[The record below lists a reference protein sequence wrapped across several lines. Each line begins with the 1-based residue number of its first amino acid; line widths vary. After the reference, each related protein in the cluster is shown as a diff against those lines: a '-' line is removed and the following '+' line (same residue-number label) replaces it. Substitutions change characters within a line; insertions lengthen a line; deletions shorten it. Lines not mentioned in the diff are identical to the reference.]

1 MSASS
6 FVDVHIWFQNT
17 ESLDSEA
24 LALAGQVLSDDE
36 STRRD
41 RFRSRD
47 DQRDYAAAHSL
58 LRWSL
63 SKQCPGRPPSAW
75 HFEKDD
81 LGKPYLGKGDGET
94 LAMEFSLS
102 HTRGLVACAIS
113 PSRVGIDVERTRQ
126 NIDYEEIAQSTFSHQ
141 EIKALEE
148 LPASARRA
156 QVLKLWTLKEAF
168 LKATG
173 RGLSGGLDS
182 MWFDILPSGEV
193 KFSAPRDMDDGCWK
207 FALFTPYVESWI
219 AVAVESPD
227 VPRLFL
233 QGREVT
239 GLHAGAPAMQQRGV
253 AQPDQD
259 GHDG

>member
-17 ESLDSEA
+17 ESLGSEA
-24 LALAGQVLSDDE
+24 LALAGLVLSE
-36 STRRD
+36 EERTRRD
-41 RFRSRD
+41 RFRSRE

-63 SKQCPGRPPSAW
+63 SKHYSGRQPSAW

-81 LGKPYLGKGDGET
+81 LGKPYLGKGDGEA

-113 PSRVGIDVERTRQ
+113 PARVGIDVERVRQ
-126 NIDYEEIAQSTFSHQ
+126 NVDYEGIAQSSFSHQ
-141 EIKALEE
+141 EIEALEQ

-156 QVLKLWTLKEAF
+156 CVLKLWTLKEAF

-182 MWFDILPSGEV
+182 MWFDILPSGAV
-193 KFSAPRDMDDGCWK
+193 RFYAPRDVDDGCWK
-207 FALFTPYVESWI
+207 FALFTPYPEMWI
-219 AVAVESPD
+219 AVAVESRD
-227 VPRLFL
+227 MPRLFL

-239 GLHAGAPAMQQRGV
+239 ELHAGTPAMQRRGV
-253 AQPDQD
+253 TQA
-259 GHDG
+259 